1 MKDEFKM
8 IINKIDNKTKLKK
21 DKLNFYTYDFKLLE
35 NYLINLND
43 KDFIINNL
51 DIILNYSDEDIIT
64 YLCNYF
70 KDNKNFQKQFV
81 KNLNNFRF
89 KTYLDLVW
97 DMFKTTFKSKE
108 EYNAF
113 LTEKLFNDLT
123 KEYLDLR
130 FYNYLY
136 DEIKDKNKKEMY
148 LTICLNNNID
158 ISSFNITDSDSFI
171 IKKNIDKIYDNST
184 NVFFLKKILINN
196 NLMSE
201 LKYINNKI
209 DNNIDILIESIINDL
224 GFVKEENKK
233 DIFELLKLITIDICN
248 NENCKYS
255 DIKQIGDGY
264 YNKCYKINNKIL
276 KIGKV
281 RETINIID
289 NPYIIK
295 PLLRKKYKDIF
306 LEVSERALND
316 ITISNTQMYKIYKE
330 LRNYGII
337 WTDVEKENFGKLLK
351 DNNIYWKQNLMY
363 NPKNSSIKT
372 NTNPKK
378 TLKRGDYVILDN
390 DYLYNENNKDIS
402 FPSTISKVFEIKF
415 LRELLEV
422 INYIKDNRMN
432 LQAEKTKDF
441 IKSKGFDYNYIIKKI
456 NNDTFNND
464 EMYSLRRGKILG
476 YNKIRNLK

>member
-1 MKDEFKM
+1 MKDDFKM
-8 IINKIDNKTKLKK
+8 IINKIDNKIKFRK

-35 NYLINLND
+35 NYLLNLND

-64 YLCNYF
+64 YLCTYF
-70 KDNKNFQKQFV
+70 KNNKNFQKKFV
-81 KNLNNFRF
+81 KNINDFRF
-89 KTYLDLVW
+89 KTYLDMVW
-97 DMFKTTFKSKE
+97 DIFKTTFSSKE
-108 EYNAF
+108 EYNNF
-113 LTEKLFNDLT
+113 LTEELFNDLT

-148 LTICLNNNID
+148 LRICLKNNID
-158 ISSFNITDSDSFI
+158 ISSFNITDSDSSI
-171 IKKNIDKIYDNST
+171 IKKNIDKIYDYSN
-184 NVFFLKKILINN
+184 NVFVLKKILINN

-201 LKYINNKI
+201 LQHINNKI
-209 DNNIDILIESIINDL
+209 DDNIDILIDSIINDL

-233 DIFELLKLITIDICN
+233 DIFELIKLIVIDICN

-281 RETINIID
+281 RETINIVD

-295 PLLRKKYKDIF
+295 PLLRKKYKDVF

-363 NPKNSSIKT
+363 NPSNASIKSD
-372 NTNPKK
+372 NENKK
-378 TLKRGDYVILDN
+378 TLKKGDYVILDN

-402 FPSTISKVFEIKF
+402 FPSTISKDFEIKF

-422 INYIKDNRMN
+422 INYIKENRMN
-432 LQAEKTKDF
+432 LQAEKTKEY

>member
-1 MKDEFKM
+1 MK
-8 IINKIDNKTKLKK
+8 IQL
-21 DKLNFYTYDFKLLE
+21 
-35 NYLINLND
+35 
-43 KDFIINNL
+43 
-51 DIILNYSDEDIIT
+51 
-64 YLCNYF
+64 
-70 KDNKNFQKQFV
+70 
-81 KNLNNFRF
+81 
-89 KTYLDLVW
+89 
-97 DMFKTTFKSKE
+97 
-108 EYNAF
+108 
-113 LTEKLFNDLT
+113 
-123 KEYLDLR
+123 
-130 FYNYLY
+130 
-136 DEIKDKNKKEMY
+136 
-148 LTICLNNNID
+148 
-158 ISSFNITDSDSFI
+158 
-171 IKKNIDKIYDNST
+171 
-184 NVFFLKKILINN
+184 
-196 NLMSE
+196 
-201 LKYINNKI
+201 I

-351 DNNIYWKQNLMY
+351 DNIIYWKQNLMY
-363 NPKNSSIKT
+363 KPKNSSIKT

-390 DYLYNENNKDIS
+390 DYLYNENNKDIT